1 MADVPWLSEHLNKV
15 EEVLHE
21 QLAGLAAAEGIT
33 VYGTRAGLPDPIYLV
48 QL

>member
-1 MADVPWLSEHLNKV
+1 MAVVSWLSEHLNNLRI
-15 EEVLHE
+15 LHE